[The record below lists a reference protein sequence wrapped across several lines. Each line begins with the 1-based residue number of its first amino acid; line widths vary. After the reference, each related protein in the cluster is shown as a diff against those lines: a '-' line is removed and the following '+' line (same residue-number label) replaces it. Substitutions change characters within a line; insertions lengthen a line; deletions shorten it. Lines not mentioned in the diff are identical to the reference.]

1 MEPSTTT
8 TAPPKESCKTQ
19 IKVALPDA
27 SKMQDGNIDDAG
39 ENISSILTENPNLSP
54 SKSDSVIKETLG
66 DDMDDSNEEE

>member
-1 MEPSTTT
+1 
-8 TAPPKESCKTQ
+8 
-19 IKVALPDA
+19 
-27 SKMQDGNIDDAG
+27 MQDGNIDDAG